1 MLRRRF
7 LALGALAGLG
17 ATAAPRLAAG
27 QEATP
32 MCGRTGDVG
41 NGITYEV
48 NGETHMVTEE
58 TKVWAFWK
66 KPFTASDG
74 YEIYLDI
81 TDDFTGGRFNGKTGG
96 AFTVDIEHYHQRFL
110 DQYEGQP
117 QHVFVTLSAG
127 RKAAEASMLLFFDT
141 GGYQRTA
148 DEKAVADALLNGER
162 VNIVG
167 KTRDGRELFSE
178 RVQLPKAEFTR
189 VRRLLAPIAQT
200 MLADQEAG
208 RCSWVDPNA
217 AVACYLTTASVGVVG
232 LADDCWELRTLRGFR
247 DGFLSSFAAGRALV
261 EDYYG
266 LAPRIVERISAR
278 PDGRMIWLRT
288 YFGGILPSAIAAR
301 LGLNGLALRI
311 YRDMTRRLERLA
323 A

>member
-27 QEATP
+27 QEVTP

-41 NGITYEV
+41 NGVTYEV
-48 NGETHMVTEE
+48 NGETDMFSQD

-74 YEIYLDI
+74 YEVYLDI
-81 TDDFTGGRFNGKTGG
+81 TDDFSGGRFNGQTGG
-96 AFTVDIEHYHQRFL
+96 AFTVDVDHYHTRFTE
-110 DQYEGQP
+110 QYQGQP

-141 GGYQRTA
+141 GGYQRTP
-148 DEKAVADALLNGER
+148 EETAVADALLNGER

-167 KTRDGRELFSE
+167 KTRDGRELFTE
-178 RVQLPKAEFTR
+178 TVQLPKREFTR
-189 VRRLLAPIAQT
+189 VRNALAPIAQT

-208 RCSWVDPNA
+208 RCSWADPNA
-217 AVACYLTTASVGVVG
+217 AVGCYLTTASVGVVG

-247 DGFLSSFAAGRALV
+247 DGFLSSFEAGRALV
-261 EDYYG
+261 TDYYVR
-266 LAPRIVERISAR
+266 APRIVERISAR
-278 PDGRMIWLRT
+278 PDGRAIWLRT

-301 LGLNGLALRI
+301 LGLNGLALKI
-311 YRDMTRRLERLA
+311 YRAMTRRLERLA